1 MPLIVK
7 ILIVYYILINI
18 VLLFTMGV
26 DKRAAQD
33 GRWRVPERT
42 LFFLGLLGGGIGGLL
57 GMLQF
62 HHKTKKPLFYLVFL
76 LSIALH
82 GYLLYRLW

>member
-76 LSIALH
+76 LFIDLNV
-82 GYLLYRLW
+82 LMLDRLW